1 MAKAKKKTA
10 KKKPAI
16 KKTAKKPKT
25 KLTAED
31 RAAIV
36 KVINKTRDLVGT
48 MLECGGAMTHDCHE
62 VTDLAI
68 NLGEQLGFKR
78 DNWYSEFK

>member
-10 KKKPAI
+10 KKLKSN
-16 KKTAKKPKT
+16 
-25 KLTAED
+25 LTTED

-48 MLECGGAMTHDCHE
+48 VLECGSAFAHDCHE
-62 VTDLAI
+62 VTDLARE
-68 NLGEQLGFKR
+68 LGDQLGFER
-78 DNWYSEFK
+78 ENWYSDFK

>member
-10 KKKPAI
+10 KKLKSN
-16 KKTAKKPKT
+16 
-25 KLTAED
+25 LTPED

-48 MLECGGAMTHDCHE
+48 VLECGGAMTHDCHE
-62 VTDLAI
+62 VTDLARE
-68 NLGEQLGFKR
+68 LGDQLGFER
-78 DNWYSEFK
+78 ENWYSDFK